1 MSAGDWKDMFKGIQE
16 NDLELVEYYLEL
28 GIDPNFQHPE
38 FMALP
43 LAESIRYN
51 HMEIAKLLLLNGA
64 NPQIKEIESGTTCLD
79 LSKNLKNQSAIDLM
93 NDFIEDHT

>member
-16 NDLELVEYYLEL
+16 NDIELVEYYLRI
-28 GIDPNFQHPE
+28 GIDPNYQHPE

-51 HMEIAKLLLLNGA
+51 HMDIAKLLLKHGA
-64 NPQIKEIESGTTCLD
+64 KPLTMEMESGGTCVEVAKKMNNQFAMD
-79 LSKNLKNQSAIDLM
+79 LLNE
-93 NDFIEDHT
+93 FIEV